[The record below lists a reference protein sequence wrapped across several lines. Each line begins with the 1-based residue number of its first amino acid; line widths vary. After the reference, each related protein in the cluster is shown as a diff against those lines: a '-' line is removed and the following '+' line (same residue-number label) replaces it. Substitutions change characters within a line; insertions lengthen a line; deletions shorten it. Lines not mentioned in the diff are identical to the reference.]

1 VSALQTGLFAPLM
14 FFQDSNTHQDQE
26 HSAMPSTLPQ
36 TGTLSPLHNNSE
48 PPKANNTNSDD
59 SALASAAPRK
69 NIAPAADDYT
79 PPGSEA
85 PGSEANTPATA
96 TEKPQGAKSS
106 KPLKLKLKL
115 NKKVTALPMDAK
127 KSTEPR

>member
-1 VSALQTGLFAPLM
+1 MGLFAPLM

-26 HSAMPSTLPQ
+26 HSAMLSTLPQ

-79 PPGSEA
+79 LPGSKA
-85 PGSEANTPATA
+85 PGSEANTPAMA
-96 TEKPQGAKSS
+96 TENHKARRAQ
-106 KPLKLKLKL
+106 
-115 NKKVTALPMDAK
+115 NH
-127 KSTEPR
+127 